1 MNIARERLLSPYR
14 AVRRVGAGI
23 EGPWPG
29 LGVALQDGGRGLLVD
44 AEILGSTWPGWAARD
59 DGHLLSPLDVV
70 RRPDGHDALLPVC
83 RRLDRMLSDRVSAG
97 ERLPA
102 GEAVTLALSLLRG
115 LREAGDHARLSGSWW
130 VDAGGRPVLA
140 IGDGAGEAD
149 ARTATRRCLELSGA
163 SPADPVWA
171 PVFADL
177 ERTRSSAREIRAVE
191 DGLFAI
197 AEPQPLSH
205 PGTAPRPM
213 TSVRPERD
221 TAGIVED
228 ASPRMLASWAR
239 FLDADLADLFSRW
252 TTEVWRRTR
261 LPQRSRR
268 LPVVL
273 AGVTGAGVLAAG
285 LLWPAAGAATSGDA
299 PAATTDTVASDAPA
313 DAPRESAPVTSPT
326 PDGATGAADMPS
338 TADSLIQSRLTC
350 AVDPSCLS
358 GVVLD
363 PSTVFPSGAI
373 DAPSTE
379 RRITL
384 LDDLGGVA
392 VLRLDVDGHA
402 PQLVVLALRDGKWLL
417 RDVHDVP
424 QQPEP

>member
-102 GEAVTLALSLLRG
+102 GEAVTLAVSLLRG

-177 ERTRSSAREIRAVE
+177 DRSRSSAREIRAVE
-191 DGLFAI
+191 DGLFAM

-228 ASPRMLASWAR
+228 APPRMLASWAR

-313 DAPRESAPVTSPT
+313 GAPQESAPVTSPT
-326 PDGATGAADMPS
+326 PDGASGAADMPS

-350 AVDPSCLS
+350 AGDPSCLS

-363 PSTVFPSGAI
+363 PLTVFPSGAV

>member
-83 RRLDRMLSDRVSAG
+83 RRLDRMLADRVSAG

-177 ERTRSSAREIRAVE
+177 DRSRSSAREIRAVE
-191 DGLFAI
+191 DGLFAM

-228 ASPRMLASWAR
+228 APPRMLSSWAR

-299 PAATTDTVASDAPA
+299 PVATTDAVASDAPA
-313 DAPRESAPVTSPT
+313 GAPQEPAPVTSPP
-326 PDGATGAADMPS
+326 PDGASGAADMPS

-350 AVDPSCLS
+350 AGDPSCLS

-363 PSTVFPSGAI
+363 PLTVFPSGAV

-402 PQLVVLALRDGKWLL
+402 PQLIVLALRDGKWLL

>member
-1 MNIARERLLSPYR
+1 
-14 AVRRVGAGI
+14 
-23 EGPWPG
+23 
-29 LGVALQDGGRGLLVD
+29 
-44 AEILGSTWPGWAARD
+44 
-59 DGHLLSPLDVV
+59 
-70 RRPDGHDALLPVC
+70 
-83 RRLDRMLSDRVSAG
+83 MLSDRVSAG

-313 DAPRESAPVTSPT
+313 DAPQESAPVTSPT

>member
-14 AVRRVGAGI
+14 AVRRVGAGT

-44 AEILGSTWPGWAARD
+44 AEILGSTWPGWVARD

-70 RRPDGHDALLPVC
+70 RRPDGHDALLPIC
-83 RRLDRMLSDRVSAG
+83 RRLDRILSDRVSVG
-97 ERLPA
+97 ESLPA

-115 LREAGDHARLSGSWW
+115 LREAGDHARLPGSWW

-140 IGDGAGEAD
+140 IGAGEAD
-149 ARTATRRCLELSGA
+149 ARTATRRCLELGGA

-171 PVFADL
+171 SVFAEL
-177 ERTRSSAREIRAVE
+177 ERSRSSAREIRAVE

-221 TAGIVED
+221 PAATVEE

-261 LPQRSRR
+261 VPQRSRR

-299 PAATTDTVASDAPA
+299 PAATTTAVATDAPA
-313 DAPRESAPVTSPT
+313 DGPQESASAAPAAPEV
-326 PDGATGAADMPS
+326 ATDATDMPS
-338 TADSLIQSRLTC
+338 TADSLIQGRLTC
-350 AVDPSCLS
+350 AGDQSCLS

-363 PSTVFPSGAI
+363 PLTAFPSGAV

-392 VLRLDVDGHA
+392 VLRLDVDGQA